1 MSVFYDFVNCLLEK
15 TFKAVVLLNC
25 IEALIYPLILNII
38 NMKTFDIVTLTVN
51 PSVDKSTHFSGL
63 VAEQKIRCKD
73 PQFDAGGGG
82 INVSKAISRLRG
94 SSLAVFTSGGPVGAM
109 LKDLV
114 AKEKVDFETIKTE
127 TATRENFIAVDD
139 NTNSQYR
146 FGFTGDV
153 LSDSEVEKLLETIS
167 KMKPKY
173 LVASGSLNEGLSS
186 DFYQKVAKIAKE
198 SNSKLIVDTSGE
210 ALEKVLETGVY
221 LIKPNV
227 GELAKLVGVERL
239 ETEQVDEAA
248 KEIIAK
254 GGAEIVVVSLGPQGA
269 ILVTKDQC
277 EFVPAPNVAKKS
289 TVGAGDSMVGGIVW
303 ALSQNK
309 PLKEV
314 IRWGVACGSAATMNE
329 GTQLFKFE
337 DANRLFEWLKNK

>member
-1 MSVFYDFVNCLLEK
+1 
-15 TFKAVVLLNC
+15 
-25 IEALIYPLILNII
+25 
-38 NMKTFDIVTLTVN
+38 MKLHDIVTLTVN

-63 VAEQKIRCKD
+63 IAEQKIRCKD
-73 PQFDAGGGG
+73 PLFDAGGGG
-82 INVSKAISRLRG
+82 INVSKAIARLRG
-94 SSLAVFTSGGPVGAM
+94 SSLAVFTSGGSVGEM
-109 LKDLV
+109 LKDLIT
-114 AKEKVDFETIKTE
+114 KEKIDFEVVQTE

-153 LSDSEVEKLLETIS
+153 LSHSEVKKLLETIS
-167 KMKPKY
+167 NLKPKF

-186 DFYQKVAKIAKE
+186 DFYQKVAEIGKT
-198 SNSKLIVDTSGE
+198 SNSKVIVDTSGE
-210 ALEKVLETGVY
+210 ALKKVLETGAY

-239 ETEQVDEAA
+239 ETDDVNEAA
-248 KEIIAK
+248 KRIIAK

-269 ILVTKDQC
+269 VLVTKDEY

-289 TVGAGDSMVGGIVW
+289 TVGAGDSMVGGMVW

-309 PLKEV
+309 SLKEV
-314 IRWGVACGSAATMNE
+314 VRWGVACGSAATMNE

-337 DANRLFEWLKNK
+337 DANRLFEWLKDK